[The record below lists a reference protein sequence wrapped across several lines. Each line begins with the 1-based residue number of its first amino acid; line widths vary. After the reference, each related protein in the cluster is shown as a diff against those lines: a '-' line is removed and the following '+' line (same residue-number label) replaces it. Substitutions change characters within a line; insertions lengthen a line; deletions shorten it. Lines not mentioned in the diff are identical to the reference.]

1 MKRNNGITMVAL
13 IITIILILIL
23 AGIPIGV
30 GSKVIKQSELEN
42 LKTNMMLI
50 KVKGKEY
57 VENANFNLGTTFDK
71 ITDEN
76 EKNSRIEKAKEK
88 LKGEEVTSSNEL
100 DEKMGI
106 TETQFQEDK
115 SNLIFYYK
123 LSTQDLENMGI
134 SKVESDSK
142 NGFYIIKY
150 DVKNAQIDI
159 YNEKGFENQDK
170 TYYTLN
176 EIENLKI

>member
-1 MKRNNGITMVAL
+1 MEKQIPQFLKDLLIEQYGEEISAKIENGYKAQRPVTLRVN
-13 IITIILILIL
+13 
-23 AGIPIGV
+23 
-30 GSKVIKQSELEN
+30 N
-42 LKTNMMLI
+42 LKTSL
-50 KVKGKEY
+50 
-57 VENANFNLGTTFDK
+57 
-71 ITDEN
+71 
-76 EKNSRIEKAKEK
+76 EKAKEK

-106 TETQFQEDK
+106 TESQFQEDK